1 MATPLLK
8 TIRDIAT
15 EHLRDR
21 PILVWYDEGGTLAD
35 TVSKAAPRR
44 CKFIQFTGSY
54 LAIRTRIEEEDPE
67 FKKKWFI
74 YISEKAQEPSW
85 IQDYELFG
93 SRADLTLERI
103 LVENFSL
110 TSNRRLKELL
120 SGHRGQALAA
130 NWEEVMKEA
139 QPPITQEQ
147 IERGLLA
154 VAFNLGPNYSIGRAI
169 LEYVT
174 HPDIYD
180 KELTRLGLHQVF
192 GESIQKEMG
201 LSKLPTSPR
210 VPAESLAAALLFSEL
225 VVNSKGL
232 GAQELLEL
240 LPDEDNRPKWA
251 NLAAEWLK
259 HSDLRDGFIR
269 WSQQLEGKYD
279 VQSKLSGLERLLNVM
294 SFASV
299 DEVLIQELCTRV
311 AEGMEAFSKH
321 IKTIERVAEA
331 RRRSI
336 WAEKMKV
343 NVWDVIGTAAHLFSN
358 CQYATASLKEM
369 IDGDIKEYLDSYV
382 ADEGWWTIDDRYRHL
397 ASYGE
402 WVDERITKLFIEPAS
417 TVYGEWLRSLGIKF
431 AEAASKLSTWSAPGI
446 LKQQNFWKE
455 IVGIED
461 EPVAIL
467 LEDALR
473 YDLSRALAQR
483 LTEEGYKIQLRTLL
497 ASLPSITEVGM
508 AALLPRGDRTL
519 ALEVHKGKVK
529 MSLNAE
535 IPLTERRDRLEWL
548 QTALG
553 ADLKTFKLEEVIKEP
568 IKTLRSALKESKRVV
583 VMDRNIDSAG
593 TYLIDISVSLFED
606 LVDRVTE
613 AVSKLHK
620 AGIEKV
626 VVTTD
631 HGFLLLPKGFQPDTL
646 GGIKPQSDVAR
657 SRRYAIGK
665 VPKVGVH
672 LTFPIEFLG
681 LSGDGSATFPR
692 GLTCLSAP
700 GEIGQFLHGGISLQ
714 ETCVAAVIST
724 REVPVEERKV
734 IVKAEI
740 PDMIT
745 TAIFLIPLEP
755 SLTLHRYL
763 PREIRVEV
771 YSDNEKIS
779 ESGIIT
785 LSNKVVK
792 ARLVLSKFPPSVDVR
807 VIDHKTKEVLSRK
820 TVKVQLAGYDEL
832 L

>member
-1 MATPLLK
+1 MVNLLIK
-8 TIRDIAT
+8 TIQDIAT

-35 TVSKAAPRR
+35 LVPKAAPKR
-44 CKFIQFTGSY
+44 CNLIQFTGSY
-54 LAIRTRIEEEDPE
+54 LAIRTRIEEGDPD
-67 FKKKWFI
+67 FKKKWVI
-74 YISEKAQEPSW
+74 YIPEKAQEPSW

-103 LVENFSL
+103 LVENFNL

-120 SGHRGQALAA
+120 SGHRGRTLAA

-139 QPPITQEQ
+139 EHPITQEQ

-154 VAFNLGPNYSIGRAI
+154 IAFNLGPNYSIGRAI

-174 HPDIYD
+174 HPEIYD

-192 GESIQKEMG
+192 GENIQKEMG
-201 LSKLPTSPR
+201 LKLPTTPR
-210 VPAESLAAALLFSEL
+210 VPPENLAAALLFSEL

-232 GAQELLEL
+232 GAQEFQEL

-251 NLAAEWLK
+251 NLASEWLK

-269 WSQQLEGKYD
+269 WSQKLEEKYG
-279 VQSKLSGLERLLNVM
+279 VKSKLSGIERLLNVM

-299 DEVLIQELCTRV
+299 DEVLVQELCARV
-311 AEGMEAFSKH
+311 TEGMEAFSKH
-321 IKTIERVAEA
+321 IKTIERVAEV
-331 RRRSI
+331 RRQGI
-336 WAEKMKV
+336 WAKKTKV
-343 NVWDVIGTAAHLFSN
+343 NVWDVIGTAAHLFSR
-358 CQYATASLKEM
+358 CQYAMTSLKGM
-369 IDGDIKEYLDSYV
+369 TNGDVEEYLDRYV
-382 ADEGWWTIDDRYRHL
+382 ADEGWWTIDDFYRHL
-397 ASYGE
+397 ASYDE
-402 WVDERITKLFIEPAS
+402 WMDERVSKLFIEPAS
-417 TVYGEWLRSLGIKF
+417 TVYGEWLRNLGVKF
-431 AEAASKLSTWSAPGI
+431 AESASKLSTWSAIGI

-473 YDLSRALAQR
+473 YDLSRALARR
-483 LTEEGYKIQLRTLL
+483 LSEEGYKVQLRPLL

-508 AALLPRGDRTL
+508 AALLPRGNRTL
-519 ALEVHKGKVK
+519 TLDVHKGKVK
-529 MSLNAE
+529 VSLNGE
-535 IPLTERRDRLEWL
+535 VPLTERKDRREWL

-553 ADLKTFKLEEVIKEP
+553 ADLKTFELEEVLKAP
-568 IKTLRSALKESKRVV
+568 TRSLQSALKEAKRIV
-583 VMDRNIDSAG
+583 VMDRDIDSAG
-593 TYLIDISVSLFED
+593 TYLVDISVGLFED
-606 LVDRVTE
+606 LVGRVAE
-613 AVSKLHK
+613 AVSKLYK
-620 AGIEKV
+620 AGVRKV

-657 SRRYAIGK
+657 SRRYAVGK

-672 LTFPIEFLG
+672 LTFPIESLG
-681 LSGDGSATFPR
+681 LSGDGTGTFPR

-714 ETCVAAVIST
+714 EICVATVIST
-724 REVPVEERKV
+724 KEIPVEERKV
-734 IVKAEI
+734 SVNAKI
-740 PDMIT
+740 PDTIT

-755 SLTLHRYL
+755 SITLHRRM

-771 YSDNEKIS
+771 YSDKEKIS
-779 ESGIIT
+779 ESDVIT
-785 LSNKVVK
+785 LSNKVMK

-807 VIDHKTKEVLSRK
+807 VIDHETKVVLFRK
-820 TVKVQLAGYDEL
+820 PVKVELAGYDENI
-832 L
+832 

>member
-1 MATPLLK
+1 MANPLLK

-21 PILVWYDEGGTLAD
+21 PILVWYDEGGTLVD
-35 TVSKAAPRR
+35 VVPKSAPKR
-44 CKFIQFTGSY
+44 CNFIQFTGSY

-67 FKKKWFI
+67 FKKKWLI
-74 YISEKAQEPSW
+74 YIPEKAQEPSW

-93 SRADLTLERI
+93 SRVDLTLERI

-120 SGHRGQALAA
+120 SGHRGRALAA

-154 VAFNLGPNYSIGRAI
+154 IAFNLGPNYSVGRAI

-174 HPDIYD
+174 HPDIYG
-180 KELTRLGLHQVF
+180 KELARLGLHQVF

-201 LSKLPTSPR
+201 LKLPTTPR
-210 VPAESLAAALLFSEL
+210 VPPESLAAALLFSEL
-225 VVNSKGL
+225 VVSSKGL
-232 GAQELLEL
+232 GAQEFQEL
-240 LPDEDNRPKWA
+240 LPDQDNRPKWA
-251 NLAAEWLK
+251 NLASEWLK

-269 WSQQLEGKYD
+269 WSQQLEEKYD
-279 VQSKLSGLERLLNVM
+279 VKSKFSGIERLLNVM

-299 DEVLIQELCTRV
+299 DEVLVQELCARV
-311 AEGMEAFSKH
+311 TEGMEAFSKH
-321 IKTIERVAEA
+321 IKTIERVAEV
-331 RRRSI
+331 RRQSI
-336 WAEKMKV
+336 WTEKMKV
-343 NVWDVIGTAAHLFSN
+343 NVWDVIGTAAHLFSR
-358 CQYATASLKEM
+358 CQSAMTSLKEM
-369 IDGDIKEYLDSYV
+369 TNEHVKEYLDRYV
-382 ADEGWWTIDDRYRHL
+382 VDEGWWTIDAFYRHL
-397 ASYGE
+397 ASYDE
-402 WVDERITKLFIEPAS
+402 WMDERVSKLFIEPAS

-431 AEAASKLSTWSAPGI
+431 AEAASKLSKWSVPSI
-446 LKQQNFWKE
+446 LTQQYFWKE
-455 IVGIED
+455 IIGIED

-473 YDLSRALAQR
+473 YDLSKALAQR
-483 LTEEGYKIQLRTLL
+483 LSEEGYNVQLRTLL

-508 AALLPRGDRTL
+508 ASLLPRGDRSLT
-519 ALEVHKGKVK
+519 LEVQKGRVKV
-529 MSLNAE
+529 SLDGE
-535 IPLTERRDRLEWL
+535 IPLTERADRRKWL

-553 ADLKTFKLEEVIKEP
+553 ADVKTFELEEVLKAP
-568 IKTLRSALKESKRVV
+568 IQTLRPSLKKAKRIV
-583 VMDRNIDSAG
+583 VMDRDIDSAG
-593 TYLIDISVSLFED
+593 TYLVDISVGLFED
-606 LVDRVTE
+606 LVGRVAE

-631 HGFLLLPKGFQPDTL
+631 HGFLLLPKAFQTDTI

-657 SRRYAIGK
+657 SRRYAVGK
-665 VPKVGVH
+665 VPKIGVH
-672 LTFPIEFLG
+672 LTFPIESLG

-714 ETCVAAVIST
+714 ETCVAAIIST

-734 IVKAEI
+734 SVKAKI
-740 PDMIT
+740 PDTIT

-755 SLTLHRYL
+755 SLTLHKYL
-763 PREIRVEV
+763 PREVRVEV
-771 YSDNEKIS
+771 YADKEKVS
-779 ESGIIT
+779 ESDIIT

-807 VIDHKTKEVLSRK
+807 VIDHETKEVLFRK
-820 TVKVQLAGYDEL
+820 PVKVQLAGYDENI
-832 L
+832 